1 MIEVE
6 SLRKPYGEFVA
17 VDEISLQIKPGEIFG
32 LPPSQWRGQID
43 DGQGADL
50 WP

>member
-17 VDEISLQIKPGEIFG
+17 VDEISLPG
-32 LPPSQWRGQID
+32 PN
-43 DGQGADL
+43 GAGKSTAGKVRIL
-50 WP
+50 